1 MKKKYLLTL
10 LLLATTVIKAQ
21 EIKFEKDKVLVD
33 KIAQYDFVRKNFGD
47 EFTLYKLNS
56 KDEIIYMSRDNN
68 STKNYLDD
76 DFVRFTFSESGVI
89 IKSRRLKDITW
100 KSIIKLLIENKVI
113 DFEGNIDEL
122 NLEKFSAK
130 YDDLDS

>member
-47 EFTLYKLNS
+47 EFTLYKLDS

-89 IKSRRLKDITW
+89 IKSRRLKGITW

-113 DFEGNIDEL
+113 DLEGNIDEL

-130 YDDLDS
+130 YDDLGS